1 LIFEIFYLFILVE
14 PFITSVVYWIYFL
27 LMGLKVKLKC
37 LRAPYFSSS
46 PKSWSVA

>member
-1 LIFEIFYLFILVE
+1 
-14 PFITSVVYWIYFL
+14 
-27 LMGLKVKLKC
+27 MGLKVKLKC